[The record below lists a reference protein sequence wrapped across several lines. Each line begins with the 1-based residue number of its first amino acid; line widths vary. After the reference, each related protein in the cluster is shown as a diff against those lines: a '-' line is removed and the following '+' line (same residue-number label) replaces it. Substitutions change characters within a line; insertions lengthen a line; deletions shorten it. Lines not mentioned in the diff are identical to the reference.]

1 MSADPHYQA
10 TQDAHTGPIKSP
22 KQLLVAVGVF
32 FIGPILII
40 VGLVMFVVSGNK
52 PSGAASGEGMSLYGV
67 SQDNRDRELADRL
80 RKVGTIEIRDAN
92 RPLAAGEA
100 VFKAQCIACHG
111 VPGIPGAPHL
121 GDAAAWGP
129 RIGQGYATLLEHALR
144 GKGAM
149 PAQGGGDFEDLEI
162 GRAVVYMAD
171 AGGAKFPV
179 PERPVAGA
187 AGDAAAAPA
196 DGAASAA
203 AMPAAPA
210 APAPAAPASA
220 AK

>member
-129 RIGQGYATLLEHALR
+129 RIGQGYATLLEHALK